1 MFRENPDRV
10 SYGEKSVTYCIEQ
23 GAVETLLISDLL
35 IRGKSAE
42 VRRRIVFIVA
52 FVNSR
57 LDSWT
62 KFVKRE
68 GKHIC
73 SVRYIHLESS

>member
-1 MFRENPDRV
+1 MLEKFSEVFRENPDRV

-42 VRRRIVFIVA
+42 VRRRIV
-52 FVNSR
+52 
-57 LDSWT
+57 
-62 KFVKRE
+62 
-68 GKHIC
+68 
-73 SVRYIHLESS
+73 

>member
-42 VRRRIVFIVA
+42 VRRRIVDVT
-52 FVNSR
+52 VSVHCR

-62 KFVKRE
+62 KFVMRE

-73 SVRYIHLESS
+73 SVRCIHLENS